1 MILWLALFFLTIT
14 AANVFFWP
22 RVTHRKAEGRLAILI
37 PARNEEANLLEAD
50 LLENDWPGM
59 LSYEATLVSYNNL

>member
-1 MILWLALFFLTIT
+1 MTHPGA
-14 AANVFFWP
+14 VP
-22 RVTHRKAEGRLAILI
+22 RD
-37 PARNEEANLLEAD
+37 EEANLLEAD